1 MIKIAWEI
9 KKHTH
14 QKNNNVM
21 WTDSCQGQWNWKT
34 KGKIFFKKYSCYP
47 VDTNSNNVQVMQLG
61 DQRKHL
67 KLCCRSSG
75 VQDKTQH

>member
-34 KGKIFFKKYSCYP
+34 KGKIFLSI
-47 VDTNSNNVQVMQLG
+47 
-61 DQRKHL
+61 QRDL
-67 KLCCRSSG
+67 
-75 VQDKTQH
+75 VTQ